1 MFGCLCLKLFFDL
14 CPKLITLRRTSTWTE
29 NVVSIYLA
37 VSCLSVCVFL
47 NTTSLLVFFR
57 LYKNLPEV
65 KAKNEEKKRLAF
77 YRTNRLRAQ
86 LYDKVSG
93 LLFC

>member
-1 MFGCLCLKLFFDL
+1 MKNNYTNNKHSFLF
-14 CPKLITLRRTSTWTE
+14 ILRS
-29 NVVSIYLA
+29 VV
-37 VSCLSVCVFL
+37 CLSVCVFYL
-47 NTTSLLVFFR
+47 FVFVFILFVFFR

-86 LYDKVSG
+86 LYDKVGSR
-93 LLFC
+93 LFY

>member
-1 MFGCLCLKLFFDL
+1 MKDL
-14 CPKLITLRRTSTWTE
+14 NK
-29 NVVSIYLA
+29 
-37 VSCLSVCVFL
+37 
-47 NTTSLLVFFR
+47 R

-86 LYDKVSG
+86 LYDKVGSR
-93 LLFC
+93 LF

>member
-1 MFGCLCLKLFFDL
+1 MKKINNRRSFLFIVPF
-14 CPKLITLRRTSTWTE
+14 
-29 NVVSIYLA
+29 VV
-37 VSCLSVCVFL
+37 CLSVCVFL
-47 NTTSLLVFFR
+47 KTTSLFLFFR

-86 LYDKVSG
+86 LYDKVGSR
-93 LLFC
+93 